1 MFIVPS
7 VPQVDDMLTLVR
19 LRLHVSMRLAASLAV
34 AAIAHATGWAQPPA
48 DPATGEALFNIFAGS
63 TPAGFERVRVVRTED
78 GWLLQASGQLTA
90 PVPVDTRV
98 FEAAYDAEWRPRR
111 LTIEGAQAGMPFR
124 LDSTFADGAVTNTLL
139 EGDRRTTSDDRID
152 PASVLLPNSIFVS
165 YEALAMR
172 LAGSQAGDELPIYV
186 PPRGFLSARIE
197 AVGIQH
203 IETAEQIIE
212 ARTYRITFDDPTQ
225 PLDAEVWIDENGR
238 LLRVSLPYASLEVA
252 RRDIAS
258 VSARLTTDPP
268 HPGSERLRVEA
279 AGFTLATTVI
289 TPVGMAPPPGGGWPA
304 VVLVPGTGP
313 VDRDETVSGV
323 PVFRHLAWAL
333 ADRGF
338 VVARYDKRGYGQSGG
353 RAESAT
359 LGDYAEDVRT
369 MVRHVERRDDVDR
382 DRIVAVGYGEGGW
395 IGLLAARRENRIK
408 GLALLATPGSSG
420 ETFVLEQ
427 QRDELERIGTR
438 GQERRERIDL
448 QTRINRAVLG
458 EGGWDGIPDT
468 VRRQANTPLF
478 RSFLAFSPTAEMR
491 RVRQPLLLIQGS
503 EDRLVPP
510 YHAERLERIAR
521 RRNRRESTVEL
532 VMLDGVNH
540 LLVTATDA
548 EPENPASG
556 SREITPR
563 VADVLIDWI
572 ERTLPVD

>member
-1 MFIVPS
+1 
-7 VPQVDDMLTLVR
+7 MLTLVR
-19 LRLHVSMRLAASLAV
+19 RRFHAGVLLALGLTV
-34 AAIAHATGWAQPPA
+34 AAAVRVPLRAQPAA
-48 DPATGEALFNIFAGS
+48 DPAAGEALFNIFVGS

-111 LTIEGAQAGMPFR
+111 LTIEGAQAGIAFR
-124 LDSTFADGAVTNTLL
+124 LDSTFAGGAVTNTLL
-139 EGDRRTTSDDRID
+139 EGDRRTTSDDSID

-172 LAGSQAGDELPIYV
+172 LAASRAGDELPIYV

-203 IETAEQIIE
+203 IETAERIIE
-212 ARTYRITFDDPTQ
+212 ARTYRITFVDPTQ
-225 PLDAEVWIDENGR
+225 PLDAEVWIDESGR

-279 AGFTLATTVI
+279 AGFSLATTVI
-289 TPVGMAPPPGGGWPA
+289 TPVGMAPPPGGRWPA

-323 PVFRHLAWAL
+323 PVFRQLAWAL

-359 LGDYAEDVRT
+359 LRDYAEDARA
-369 MVRHVERRDDVDR
+369 MVRHVERREDVDR

-395 IGLLAARRENRIK
+395 TGLLAARRENRIK
-408 GLALLATPGSSG
+408 GLALLATPGNSG

-427 QRDELERIGTR
+427 QRDELRRIGTT
-438 GQERRERIDL
+438 GEERRERIDL
-448 QTRINRAVLG
+448 QRRINRAVLR
-458 EGGWDGIPDT
+458 EGGWDGIPDA
-468 VRRQANTPLF
+468 VRRQADTPLF
-478 RSFLAFSPTAEMR
+478 RSLLAFSPTAELR

-521 RRNRRESTVEL
+521 QRNRRESTVEL

-540 LLVTATDA
+540 LMLTAGDA
-548 EPENPASG
+548 EPESPAPG

-563 VADVLIDWI
+563 VAEVLIDWI

>member
-1 MFIVPS
+1 
-7 VPQVDDMLTLVR
+7 MLTLVR
-19 LRLHVSMRLAASLAV
+19 RRFHAGVLLALGLTV
-34 AAIAHATGWAQPPA
+34 AAAAGVPLRAQPTA
-48 DPATGEALFNIFAGS
+48 DPAAGEALFNIFVGS
-63 TPAGFERVRVVRTED
+63 TPAGFERVRVVRTGD

-98 FEAAYDAEWRPRR
+98 FEAAYDAEWRPRQ
-111 LTIEGAQAGMPFR
+111 LTIEGSQAGIPFR
-124 LDSTFADGAVTNTLL
+124 LESTFADGAATNTLL

-152 PASVLLPNSIFVS
+152 PASVLLPNAIFVS

-197 AVGIQH
+197 AIGIQH
-203 IETAEQIIE
+203 IETAERVIE
-212 ARTYRITFDDPTQ
+212 ARTYRITFVDPTQ

-268 HPGSERLRVEA
+268 HPGSERERVEA
-279 AGFTLATTVI
+279 AGFSLATTVI
-289 TPVGMAPPPGGGWPA
+289 TPVGMAPPPRGWPA

-323 PVFRHLAWAL
+323 PVFRQLAWAL

-359 LGDYAEDVRT
+359 LRDYAEDART

-395 IGLLAARRENRIK
+395 IGLVAARRENRIK

-427 QRDELERIGTR
+427 QRDELERMGST

-468 VRRQANTPLF
+468 VRRQADTPLF
-478 RSFLAFSPTAEMR
+478 RSFLAFSPTAELR
-491 RVRQPLLLIQGS
+491 RVRQPLLLVQGS
-503 EDRLVPP
+503 EDRLVAP

-521 RRNRRESTVEL
+521 RRDRRESTVEL
-532 VMLDGVNH
+532 VMLDGINH
-540 LLVTATDA
+540 LLLAASDA
-548 EPENPASG
+548 QPERPESG

-563 VADVLIDWI
+563 VAEVLIDWI

>member
-1 MFIVPS
+1 MRFA
-7 VPQVDDMLTLVR
+7 LALV
-19 LRLHVSMRLAASLAV
+19 V
-34 AAIAHATGWAQPPA
+34 AATANANGRAQPPA
-48 DPATGEALFNIFAGS
+48 DAAAGEALFNIFVGS
-63 TPAGFERVRVVRTED
+63 TPAGFERVRVVRTDE

-90 PVPVDTRV
+90 PIPVDTRV
-98 FEAAYDAEWRPRR
+98 FEAAYDEEWRPRR
-111 LTIEGAQAGMPFR
+111 LMIDGSQAGIPFR
-124 LDSTFADGAVTNTLL
+124 LDSTFADDGTVTNTLR
-139 EGDRRTTSDDRID
+139 EGERDATSEDRID

-172 LAGSQAGDELPIYV
+172 LSRSRAGQELPIYV
-186 PPRGFLSARIE
+186 PPRGFLSARID

-203 IETAEQIIE
+203 IETAERVIE
-212 ARTYRITFDDPTQ
+212 AQTYRITFVDPSQ
-225 PLDAEVWIDENGR
+225 PLDAEVWVDENGR

-268 HPGSERLRVEA
+268 HPGSERVRVEA
-279 AGFTLATTVI
+279 AGFSLATTVI
-289 TPVGMAPPPGGGWPA
+289 APVDVPPPRGGRRPA

-323 PVFRHLAWAL
+323 PVFRQLAWAL

-369 MVRHVERRDDVDR
+369 MVRHLQRRDDVDR

-420 ETFVLEQ
+420 RTFVLEQ
-427 QRDELERIGTR
+427 QRDELRRIGST
-438 GQERRERIDL
+438 GDERRARIDL

-458 EGGWDGIPDT
+458 EGEWNGIPDA
-468 VRRQANTPLF
+468 VRRQADTPMF
-478 RSFLAFSPTAEMR
+478 RSFLAFNPTAELR

-503 EDRLVPP
+503 EDQLVPP
-510 YHAERLERIAR
+510 HHAERLERIAR
-521 RRNRRESTVEL
+521 RRDRRESTVEL
-532 VMLDGVNH
+532 VTLDGVNH
-540 LLVTATDA
+540 LLLPAAAA
-548 EPENPASG
+548 EAENPAAG

-563 VADVLIDWI
+563 VAELLIDWI
-572 ERTLPVD
+572 ERTVPAE

>member
-1 MFIVPS
+1 
-7 VPQVDDMLTLVR
+7 
-19 LRLHVSMRLAASLAV
+19 MRLALALVLAAAANV
-34 AAIAHATGWAQPPA
+34 AGRAQPAA
-48 DPATGEALFNIFAGS
+48 DSAAGEALFNIFVGS
-63 TPAGFERVRVVRTED
+63 TPAGFERVRVAQTDD

-90 PVPVDTRV
+90 PIPVDTRV

-111 LTIEGAQAGMPFR
+111 LTIEGSQAGIPFR
-124 LDSTFADGAVTNTLL
+124 LESTFADGAVTNTLT
-139 EGDRRTTSDDRID
+139 EGDRQTTNDDRID
-152 PASVLLPNSIFVS
+152 PASVLLPNAIFVG

-172 LAGSQAGDELPIYV
+172 LARSRAGQELPIYV

-203 IETAEQIIE
+203 IETAARIIE
-212 ARTYRITFDDPTQ
+212 ARTYRITFVDPSQ
-225 PLDAEVWIDENGR
+225 PLDAEVWVDENGR

-268 HPGSERLRVEA
+268 HPGSERVRVEA
-279 AGFTLATTVI
+279 AGFSLATTVI
-289 TPVGMAPPPGGGWPA
+289 APVDVPPPRGGRRPA

-323 PVFRHLAWAL
+323 PVFRQLAWAL

-369 MVRHVERRDDVDR
+369 MVRHLQRRDDVDR

-420 ETFVLEQ
+420 RTFVLEQ
-427 QRDELERIGTR
+427 QRDELRRIGST
-438 GQERRERIDL
+438 GDERRARIDL

-458 EGGWDGIPDT
+458 EGEWDGIPDA
-468 VRRQANTPLF
+468 VRRQADTPMF
-478 RSFLAFSPTAEMR
+478 RSFLAFNPTAELR

-503 EDRLVPP
+503 EDQLVPP
-510 YHAERLERIAR
+510 HHAERLERIAR
-521 RRNRRESTVEL
+521 RRDRRESTVEL
-532 VMLDGVNH
+532 VTLDGVNH
-540 LLVTATDA
+540 LLLPAAAA
-548 EPENPASG
+548 EAENPAAG

-563 VADVLIDWI
+563 VAELLIDWI
-572 ERTLPVD
+572 ERTVPAE

>member
-1 MFIVPS
+1 
-7 VPQVDDMLTLVR
+7 
-19 LRLHVSMRLAASLAV
+19 MRLAASLA
-34 AAIAHATGWAQPPA
+34 AATIVHATGWAQPAA
-48 DPATGEALFNIFAGS
+48 DPAAGEALFNIFVGS

-111 LTIEGAQAGMPFR
+111 LTIEGAQAGMAFR

-172 LAGSQAGDELPIYV
+172 LAGSQAGEELPIYV

-203 IETAEQIIE
+203 IETAERIIE
-212 ARTYRITFDDPTQ
+212 ARTYRITFVDPTQ

-420 ETFVLEQ
+420 EMFVLEQ
-427 QRDELERIGTR
+427 QRDELERIGTA

-478 RSFLAFSPTAEMR
+478 RSFLAFSPTAELR

-510 YHAERLERIAR
+510 YHAERLERLAR

-548 EPENPASG
+548 GTENPASG

>member
-1 MFIVPS
+1 MRFA
-7 VPQVDDMLTLVR
+7 LALV
-19 LRLHVSMRLAASLAV
+19 V
-34 AAIAHATGWAQPPA
+34 AATANATGRAQPPA
-48 DPATGEALFNIFAGS
+48 DPAAGEALFNIFVGS
-63 TPAGFERVRVVRTED
+63 TPAGFERVRVVRTDE

-90 PVPVDTRV
+90 PIPVDTRV
-98 FEAAYDAEWRPRR
+98 FEAAYDEEWRPRR
-111 LTIEGAQAGMPFR
+111 LVIDGSQAGIPFR
-124 LDSTFADGAVTNTLL
+124 LDSTFADDGTVTNTLR
-139 EGDRRTTSDDRID
+139 EGERDATNEDRID

-172 LAGSQAGDELPIYV
+172 LSQSQAGQELPIYV

-203 IETAEQIIE
+203 IETAERVIE
-212 ARTYRITFDDPTQ
+212 ARTYRITFVDPSQ
-225 PLDAEVWIDENGR
+225 PLDAEVWVDENGR

-268 HPGSERLRVEA
+268 HPGSERVRVEA
-279 AGFTLATTVI
+279 AGFSLATTVI
-289 TPVGMAPPPGGGWPA
+289 APVDVPPPPGGRWPA

-323 PVFRHLAWAL
+323 PIFRQLAWAL

-359 LGDYAEDVRT
+359 LEDYAEDVRN
-369 MVRHVERRDDVDR
+369 MVRHLQRRDDVDR

-420 ETFVLEQ
+420 RTFVLEQ
-427 QRDELERIGTR
+427 QRNELRRIGST
-438 GQERRERIDL
+438 GDERRERIDL

-458 EGGWDGIPDT
+458 EGEWNGIPDA
-468 VRRQANTPLF
+468 VRRQADTPMF
-478 RSFLAFSPTAEMR
+478 RSFLAFNPTAEMR

-503 EDRLVPP
+503 EDQLVPP
-510 YHAERLERIAR
+510 HHAERLERMAR
-521 RRNRRESTVEL
+521 RRDRRESTVEL
-532 VMLDGVNH
+532 VTLDGVNH
-540 LLVTATDA
+540 LLLPAADA
-548 EPENPASG
+548 EAENPAAG

-563 VADVLIDWI
+563 VAELLIDWI
-572 ERTLPVD
+572 ERTLPEE